1 MHSNLD
7 RALDQVLKHEG
18 GYVNHPNDPGGPTN
32 LGVTLANF
40 KRYVDPKG
48 TIDDL
53 KKLTVAQARTVFERQ
68 YWDAVRGNQLPSGL
82 DYAVF
87 DFAVNSG
94 PSRAAK
100 FLQAVVG
107 VVQDGVIGP
116 ETLKAIEAHA
126 NTVRL
131 VQQLC
136 DKRLAWLRGLKTW
149 PSFGKGWESR
159 VNDVRLTGSLWA
171 SEPTVAAPLPPVQE
185 LPPAVPAETL
195 PPAEAER
202 GGVSWLG
209 VAIGVLLVAFVIWY
223 FFLR

>member
-1 MHSNLD
+1 VHSNLN
-7 RALDQVLKHEG
+7 RALDKVLKHEG
-18 GYVNHPNDPGGPTN
+18 GYVNHPNDPGGPTT

-100 FLQAVVG
+100 FLQAIVG

-202 GGVSWLG
+202 GVSWLG

>member
-7 RALDQVLKHEG
+7 RALTKVLKHEG
-18 GYVNHPNDPGGPTN
+18 GFVDHPNDPGGPTN

-40 KRYVDPKG
+40 KRYVNPKG
-48 TIDDL
+48 TVDDL
-53 KKLTVAQARTVFERQ
+53 KKLTIAQARTVFERQ

-100 FLQAVVG
+100 FLQAIVG
-107 VVQDGVIGP
+107 VAQDGVIGP
-116 ETLKAIEAHA
+116 ETLKAIEAQVS
-126 NTVRL
+126 TVRL

-171 SEPTVAAPLPPVQE
+171 SEPPVTAPLPQAQE
-185 LPPAVPAETL
+185 LPPTVPAETL
-195 PPAEAER
+195 PPAPAPAGFPL
-202 GGVSWLG
+202 GGML
-209 VAIGVLLVAFVIWY
+209 VLFTLAALAIWY

>member
-7 RALDQVLKHEG
+7 RALDKVLKHEG
-18 GYVNHPNDPGGPTN
+18 GYVDHPNDPGGPTN

-40 KRYVDPKG
+40 KRYVNPKG
-48 TIDDL
+48 TVDDL
-53 KKLTVAQARTVFERQ
+53 KKLTVAQAKTVFERQ

-100 FLQAVVG
+100 FLQAIVG
-107 VVQDGVIGP
+107 AVQDGVIGS
-116 ETLKAIEAHA
+116 ETLKAIEAQG

-149 PSFGKGWESR
+149 PSFGKGWERR
-159 VNDVRLTGSLWA
+159 VMDVRLTGSTWA
-171 SEPTVAAPLPPVQE
+171 AEAQKVDAPAPLPDAPSG
-185 LPPAVPAETL
+185 AE
-195 PPAEAER
+195 P
-202 GGVSWLG
+202 GVSWLG
-209 VAIGVLLVAFVIWY
+209 VAIGALLAALVIWY

>member
-1 MHSNLD
+1 VHSNLN
-7 RALDQVLKHEG
+7 RALDKVLKHEG

-40 KRYVDPKG
+40 KRYVNPKG

-53 KKLTVAQARTVFERQ
+53 KKLTVAQAKTVFERQ

-100 FLQAVVG
+100 FLQAIVG

-116 ETLKAIEAHA
+116 ETLKAIEAQG
-126 NTVRL
+126 NMVRL
-131 VQQLC
+131 VQHLC
-136 DKRLAWLRGLKTW
+136 DKRLAWLRGRKTW

-159 VNDVRLTGSLWA
+159 VMDVRLAGSLWA
-171 SEPTVAAPLPPVQE
+171 SEPAAAPLPPVQE
-185 LPPAVPAETL
+185 LPPAVPTETL
-195 PPAEAER
+195 PPAEPASAS
-202 GGVSWLG
+202 GFTWTGF
-209 VAIGVLLVAFVIWY
+209 AIGALIAAFAVWY